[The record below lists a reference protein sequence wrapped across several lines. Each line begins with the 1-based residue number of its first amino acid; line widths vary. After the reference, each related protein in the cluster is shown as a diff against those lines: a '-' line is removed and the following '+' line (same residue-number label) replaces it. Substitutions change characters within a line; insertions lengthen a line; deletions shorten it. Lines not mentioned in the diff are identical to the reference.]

1 MFFHPDGERGRAR
14 LQRERRAKEM
24 CRQCPVMAQC
34 RAHALEVGEPYGI
47 WGGLS
52 ETERELLL
60 KREIRVTR
68 TIRRS
73 A

>member
-1 MFFHPDGERGRAR
+1 M
-14 LQRERRAKEM
+14 QRERRAKEM

-34 RAHALEVGEPYGI
+34 RTHALEVAEPYGI

-60 KREIRVTR
+60 KREIGRTR
-68 TIRRS
+68 SIRRS